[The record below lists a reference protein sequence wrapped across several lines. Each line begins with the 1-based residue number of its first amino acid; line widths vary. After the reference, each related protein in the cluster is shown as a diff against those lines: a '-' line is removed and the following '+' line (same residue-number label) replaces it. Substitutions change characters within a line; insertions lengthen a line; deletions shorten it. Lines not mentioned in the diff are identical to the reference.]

1 MQTNLLSQK
10 HGMEHQ
16 APGHAET
23 QVCNSTFIL
32 LFFVTFRILVS
43 GRKSEQVQGVPEKIR
58 SKKKKEI
65 FVFHKFL
72 FENNG
77 KPIFWEHFFAHI
89 WIIGLRHFLQLVISF
104 Y

>member
-43 GRKSEQVQGVPEKIR
+43 GRKSEQVQGVPENNWIKT
-58 SKKKKEI
+58 
-65 FVFHKFL
+65 L
-72 FENNG
+72 FTIG
-77 KPIFWEHFFAHI
+77 HFFLLKA
-89 WIIGLRHFLQLVISF
+89 FFSYCCVYF
-104 Y
+104 